1 MLAPSHEAEDEKSL
15 VEKIKNKDQL
25 IKEIDAQISRLDAL
39 DESVSKKQNNQSL
52 AKKVS
57 KKKADSKPKAS
68 EVEQQLRRQVSSLE

>member
-1 MLAPSHEAEDEKSL
+1 MPAPNHEGEDEKSL

-39 DESVSKKQNNQSL
+39 DDSVSQKQDNPSL

-57 KKKADSKPKAS
+57 KKDADSKPKVS
-68 EVEQQLRRQVSSLE
+68 EVEQQLKRQVSSLE